1 MESVES
7 IISLFEPFFDQD
19 ATPVDDVYPMPSFPR
34 IDVHLLNDLFNLSK
48 ETLKK
53 NKALLEISSPMIVV
67 GDLHGNLIDFLK
79 ILYYFGVPPK
89 SRYLFLG
96 DFVDRGRY
104 SVNVISLILSLMV
117 KYPNDIYLIR
127 GNHEFSH
134 INRAYG
140 FFDECLNT
148 YGSEQIWNQF
158 QEVFSYL
165 PLAAVIGGSVFC
177 VHGGLSPL
185 LKSLDSIRD
194 LPLPIPNYFNNTM
207 ISDLVW
213 SDPVD
218 TVRGFQLNHRGSGQI
233 FGPDVVENFLR
244 YNKLKIMIRGHQC
257 TLAGFKPFAN
267 FMGITVFSSSN
278 YCSSICNKCG
288 VVSIKDRDVSFYN
301 IEESDMGLSPS
312 ATMCL
317 PIDGDVGLKRI
328 FRTISR
334 PDFHKEIS
342 PTINSPLQE
351 QDQNNDNEGDEE
363 EEEEDEDEFNFQ
375 LRNPPTKPYTFQQTG
390 QYQPSQ
396 QQYNSVMQM
405 RVNMILNQQQQQ
417 INNSILQ
424 KNVPNIPSD
433 IDKKEEQSQKEDQ
446 DEKANPE
453 EESNENP
460 VQVQQ
465 PDEKEEQNQP
475 EEKQERP
482 EQLSNE
488 GNTDKIEQN
497 SVEQQPEE
505 EESNE
510 KIEQLVQQTPQEEK
524 SEQQQNDEK
533 LQESSEEE
541 KVEQNTEEQSE
552 ENKKNLEQQQ
562 PLEENKE
569 EEKQI
574 SETHQ
579 ESKEKSEEPESQP
592 NPEELSKQPEEEI
605 EQQQQEQSHDKE
617 EKEQK
622 EQPEQNKEEE
632 EKKEEENQQKQDQ
645 DDHQD
650 HPQEDEK
657 HTENEEQQ
665 EQQQSQVEEAQ
676 NEAKSSSEEEQKEQL
691 PEQKGQE
698 EQNFHQEQAES
709 PSKQENEVG
718 KEKVEQQQQ
727 KEPHTPKAKH
737 VKLALPPIPKSPG
750 SPSSI
755 SVTFGN
761 EPRGSTHQNF
771 LQRSQSVID
780 SLGGV

>member
-510 KIEQLVQQTPQEEK
+510 KIEQPVQQTPQEEK

-552 ENKKNLEQQQ
+552 ENKENLEQQQ